1 MKIIPPDELPNH
13 PLPKTDHLLWEEV
26 GCRQVDGDQLVG
38 DGQGSLGVWPAL
50 SQGTSSPPHRLEGLW
65 TLPRLVLRLEHVVG
79 DVDVD
84 HLPPLQILGGQAEYV
99 LLLHLLL
106 GGDDLALDGD
116 AELGAEELGQGE
128 GGEEAGVAVE
138 GLLVHHQLVLRDEH
152 LHVPG
157 QAVAGVVRLVG
168 VHPLLLVSL
177 HVLRAAG
184 TGTTGPRAGT
194 RRRAWTRQDLGIV
207 GDRVRQVLQPQGSCT
222 ASSFPAMYTL
232 KDT

>member
-1 MKIIPPDELPNH
+1 MTIIPPHKLPNH
-13 PLPKTDHLLWEEV
+13 PFPKADHLLWDEV

-38 DGQGSLGVWPAL
+38 DGQGSLGVLPAL
-50 SQGTSSPPHRLEGLW
+50 SQGTPPPPHRLEGLG
-65 TLPRLVLRLEHVVG
+65 TLFRLVFRIEHVVG

-84 HLPPLQILGGQAEYV
+84 HLPPLQIVGRQAEDI
-99 LLLHLLL
+99 LLLLQLLL

-128 GGEEAGVAVE
+128 RGEEAGVAVE
-138 GLLVHHQLVLRDEH
+138 RFLVHHQLVLRDEH

-168 VHPLLLVSL
+168 VHPLLLLVSL

-184 TGTTGPRAGT
+184 TGTAGPRAGT
-194 RRRAWTRQDLGIV
+194 RR
-207 GDRVRQVLQPQGSCT
+207 
-222 ASSFPAMYTL
+222 
-232 KDT
+232 